1 MRNTLINIAIVILI
15 ILLPAC
21 ASNKDATSV
30 NNEHGINDQE
40 EHSQPTSS
48 TNQDKKIS
56 KSTSLDDDDSY
67 RY

>member
-48 TNQDKKIS
+48 TNQDKKAVNS
-56 KSTSLDDDDSY
+56 SSDDNYDSY